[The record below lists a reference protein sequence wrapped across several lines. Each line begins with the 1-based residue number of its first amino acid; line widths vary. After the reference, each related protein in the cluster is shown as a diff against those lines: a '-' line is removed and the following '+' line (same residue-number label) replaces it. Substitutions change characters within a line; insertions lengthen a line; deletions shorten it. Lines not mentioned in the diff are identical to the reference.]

1 MHRARSITVFFQNNS
16 SSSSSHVAAKAAK
29 KLFGHER
36 GGGLAV
42 KAVCVCRESIS
53 VVGSTR
59 KNYYEGKKASGD
71 IFTFLLFLVLK
82 I

>member
-1 MHRARSITVFFQNNS
+1 
-16 SSSSSHVAAKAAK
+16 
-29 KLFGHER
+29 
-36 GGGLAV
+36 
-42 KAVCVCRESIS
+42 VCRESIS

-71 IFTFLLFLVLK
+71 IFTFLLFIVLK